1 MTAGG
6 TIGGG
11 ASTRPSVRGARSD
24 TLSPM
29 PQPSGQDQAAP
40 ELPRHIVVTGLM
52 GVGKTTTGRL
62 LAERLGRTWR
72 DSDVD
77 IEAGTGLTV
86 RELRDRDGVDAMHAR
101 EAAQLLDALD
111 DPDPNVVSAAA
122 SVVDVPACR
131 QAMARA
137 DVGVVWLRARPD
149 ILATRFDSGDDHRPA
164 YGASPEAFL
173 AEQAARREPL
183 LPAVGAR
190 IVDVDGLDPDEV
202 VARTLEA
209 LR

>member
-6 TIGGG
+6 AIGGG
-11 ASTRPSVRGARSD
+11 ASTHPSVRGAGSD
-24 TLSPM
+24 TLWPM
-29 PQPSGQDQAAP
+29 PPPSGHDKTAP
-40 ELPRHIVVTGLM
+40 ELPRHVVVTGLM

-72 DSDVD
+72 DSDID
-77 IEAGTGLTV
+77 IEAATGLTV
-86 RELRDRDGVDAMHAR
+86 RELRDREGVDAMHAR

-111 DPDPNVVSAAA
+111 QPEPNVISAAA

-131 QAMARA
+131 QAMARP

-149 ILATRFDSGDDHRPA
+149 VLAARFDSGDDHRPA

-202 VARTLEA
+202 VARTIEA
-209 LR
+209 LG